1 MAWLVALSTVRVE
14 DMWGLRWTPWRC
26 TLSTES
32 MESTESIV
40 HSTVSTVHSIESTV
54 CTAGAASGFPV
65 ESAVDSVD

>member
-1 MAWLVALSTVRVE
+1 M
-14 DMWGLRWTPWRC
+14 
-26 TLSTES
+26 STES

-54 CTAGAASGFPV
+54 CTVGAASGFPV